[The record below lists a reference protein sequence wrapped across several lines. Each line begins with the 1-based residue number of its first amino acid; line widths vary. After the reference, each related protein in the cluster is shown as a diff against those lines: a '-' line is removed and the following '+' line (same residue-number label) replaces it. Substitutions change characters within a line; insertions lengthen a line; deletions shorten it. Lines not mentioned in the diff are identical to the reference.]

1 MWFVEW
7 QGRQIVDMWSQF
19 PGKHLASVA
28 KYKYLPKKPAVEMM
42 LPSIYLAACKV
53 HSDLCTSQIYRSWG
67 HGFIYEA
74 KLLHD

>member
-1 MWFVEW
+1 VE
-7 QGRQIVDMWSQF
+7 MWSQL

-28 KYKYLPKKPAVEMM
+28 KYKYLPKKPAVEMI
-42 LPSIYLAACKV
+42 LTSIYLAPCEV
-53 HSDLCTSQIYRSWG
+53 HYDLCISQIYPSWG